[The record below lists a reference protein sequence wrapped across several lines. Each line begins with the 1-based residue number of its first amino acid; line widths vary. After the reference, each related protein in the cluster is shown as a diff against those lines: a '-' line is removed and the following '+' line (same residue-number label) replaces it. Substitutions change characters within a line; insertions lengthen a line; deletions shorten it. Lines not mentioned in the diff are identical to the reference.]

1 MKTLTAKISGNEIR
15 QSVDD
20 AVSDFSAPSEVLD
33 SWAGNF
39 TLKKEEGSTK
49 GLRNPQVE
57 LGSLPLTV

>member
-49 GLRNPQVE
+49 
-57 LGSLPLTV
+57 